1 MDIAGVGMAINV
13 ATTQTTPAVT
23 AAGAPDALATERFA
37 AIMQADPAAT
47 GQAAQMVQSG
57 QAALPAPQATG
68 TMGERILNGLNNLS
82 SDFQQSWK
90 NVNDVLDGGGTLT
103 TAEMLKLQMNLTQMS
118 IQYDLVGKVLS
129 RSTSNIEQLV
139 KIS

>member
-1 MDIAGVGMAINV
+1 MDIASVGMAINV
-13 ATTQTTPAVT
+13 ATTQATPVVPAT
-23 AAGAPDALATERFA
+23 ADALATERFA
-37 AIMQADPAAT
+37 AIMQADPAVISQRALPI
-47 GQAAQMVQSG
+47 QSG
-57 QAALPAPQATG
+57 SPTFQTPLATG
-68 TMGERILNGLNNLS
+68 TMGERILSGLNNLS

-90 NVNDVLDGGGTLT
+90 NVNDVLDGGGSLT

-129 RSTSNIEQLV
+129 KSTSNIEQLV